1 MIAWMAKTPLVAL
14 LALAMTVG
22 GCSLV
27 FVEGPPPLRERRR
40 QLDCTTSSALP
51 FVDLTL
57 SVASLLTVLGVAA
70 TPHGAFGGTSTSRIG
85 IASGGLILGG
95 LTATSAG
102 VGFWRVSACNEANDE
117 TGASSP

>member
-57 SVASLLTVLGVAA
+57 SVASLLAVLGVAA
-70 TPHGAFGGTSTSRIG
+70 TPHGAFGGTSASRIG

-102 VGFWRVSACNEANDE
+102 VGFSRISACNEAQ
-117 TGASSP
+117 